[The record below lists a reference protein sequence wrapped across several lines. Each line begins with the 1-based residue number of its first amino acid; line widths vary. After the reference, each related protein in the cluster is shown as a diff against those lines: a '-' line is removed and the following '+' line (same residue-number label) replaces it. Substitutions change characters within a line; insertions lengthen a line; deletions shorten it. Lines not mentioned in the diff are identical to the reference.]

1 MILGVDL
8 SSNNAVF
15 SFPQAQ
21 SQGCRTAYV
30 KLGGDNIPTYL
41 SSSYAP
47 RVDAAHAVGW
57 PVGSYWITGGHNPDA
72 AAAFFTAHL
81 EAFGAPDYVVLDN
94 ESLDSGNVYNDAEAA
109 EWVRQVHA
117 HVGGNPARILH
128 YGSKSFM
135 ESHAWPQL
143 LATGCSFLIADYN
156 GTPLQ
161 NHVPSTIPASRV
173 VGHQYADNGN
183 IGGGGPV
190 DLNAFV
196 DSFLSTISTAST
208 TATPI
213 TLETL
218 MALKDSIQF
227 FTNPKRGVFL
237 AGPAAWLPIDNRDGV
252 NGQHKIDLL
261 NKYVGAIPVTEV
273 SDVADWD
280 ALNQTFKDWA
290 LASASGK

>member
-15 SFPQAQ
+15 NFPLAQ

-30 KLGGDNIPTYL
+30 KLGGDNIPTYA
-41 SSSYAP
+41 SGSYAP
-47 RVDAAHAVGW
+47 RVAAAKAVGW

-81 EAFGAPDYVVLDN
+81 AAFGPADYVVLDN
-94 ESLDSGNVYNDAEAA
+94 EALDSGNVYNDAEAA

-117 HVGGNPARILH
+117 HIGGNPARILH

-135 ESHAWPQL
+135 ESHQWPQL

-161 NHVPSTIPASRV
+161 NHVPSTIPPSRV
-173 VGHQYADNGN
+173 VGHQYADNGS

-190 DLNAFV
+190 DLNAFT
-196 DSFLSTISTAST
+196 DSFFAIVNSAALS
-208 TATPI
+208 ATPI
-213 TLETL
+213 KEVLKALENGEMKLITSTGKL
-218 MALKDSIQF
+218 SPLLVGPLGCINVIDQQEIDSCKVAFGTEQFNDPQLVALQRVVGRYAANAKL
-227 FTNPKRGVFL
+227 VL
-237 AGPAAWLPIDNRDGV
+237 AG
-252 NGQHKIDLL
+252 K
-261 NKYVGAIPVTEV
+261 
-273 SDVADWD
+273 
-280 ALNQTFKDWA
+280 
-290 LASASGK
+290 